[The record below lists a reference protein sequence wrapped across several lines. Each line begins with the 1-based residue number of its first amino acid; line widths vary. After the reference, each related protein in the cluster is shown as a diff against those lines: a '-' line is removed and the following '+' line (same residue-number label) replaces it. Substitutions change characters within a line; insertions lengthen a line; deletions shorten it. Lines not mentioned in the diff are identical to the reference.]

1 MLENQE
7 KNNLKEPVQLILI
20 MFSKFFGKNNRGSE
34 KNKDKDKGGYNKL
47 RKIHVW
53 ENGKIIKTV
62 VIGKPDETKT
72 YK

>member
-1 MLENQE
+1 
-7 KNNLKEPVQLILI
+7 
-20 MFSKFFGKNNRGSE
+20 MFSKFFGKNNRGTE
-34 KNKDKDKGGYNKL
+34 KNKDKAGYNKL